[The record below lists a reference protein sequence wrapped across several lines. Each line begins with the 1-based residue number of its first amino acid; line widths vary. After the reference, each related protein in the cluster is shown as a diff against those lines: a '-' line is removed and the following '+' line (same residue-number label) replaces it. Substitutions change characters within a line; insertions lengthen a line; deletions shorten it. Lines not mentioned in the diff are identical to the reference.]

1 MPSSSSLVQLKASA
15 PKANLALT
23 TRGIYVNQ
31 HWLMPSLLPLHSC
44 LGALASV
51 LSGFLG
57 MKISTYANAR
67 TTLEA
72 RKGVGKAFNT
82 TFRSGALRGF
92 LLAANGL
99 LVLWVFNSLFKLY
112 YGDDWEGLF
121 ESITGAVGIL
131 QFITCCA

>member
-1 MPSSSSLVQLKASA
+1 MSSSSSSLVPLKASA
-15 PKANLALT
+15 PKVNLALT
-23 TRGIYVNQ
+23 TQGIYVNQ

-72 RKGVGKAFNT
+72 RKGVGKEFITAFC
-82 TFRSGALRGF
+82 SGALMGF
-92 LLAANGL
+92 LLAVNGL
-99 LVLWVFNSLFKLY
+99 LVLWLSFILLNVFYIDYSML
-112 YGDDWEGLF
+112 D
-121 ESITGAVGIL
+121 
-131 QFITCCA
+131 